1 VSAINA
7 ENCRLVFSPPSR
19 TDEVRAALIAAL
31 IDVPADLSAR
41 ALAAHIRTAIPFG
54 VELANTTCFA
64 VAEGLATQPAIER
77 VGRMTPETITELTRP
92 WQSIP
97 WRIISETP
105 LSASQNLAFEEVIS
119 NRVADGTAPPTL
131 RFWQWA
137 ESAIVLGRSQSA
149 TNEVNVAEAARANVR
164 ILRRTSG
171 GGAMFVQPHATITY
185 SLCLPEALLQGLTI
199 RRSYEVCD
207 AWVVLALR
215 ELGIDAHHVPVN
227 DIACDD
233 GKIAGAAQSRR
244 RGVVVHHTTIAY
256 DMDAN
261 EMASVLR
268 IGTNRKGNTV
278 RSAAKRVSPLTRQTT
293 VGRAAIAQHLLESFA
308 MRYGGTRGA
317 FTDDERADAAR
328 LTWEK
333 YDRPEWNTPEEPT

>member
-1 VSAINA
+1 MNDDALAQLIF
-7 ENCRLVFSPPSR
+7 EPQSR

-31 IDVPADLSAR
+31 SDLPSSLSAK

-54 VELANTTCFA
+54 VELANSTCLA

-77 VGRMTPETITELTRP
+77 VGRMTPDAVAELTRS
-92 WQSIP
+92 WQSIS
-97 WRIISETP
+97 WRLIPETP
-105 LSASQNLAFEEVIS
+105 LSASLNLAFEEAIS
-119 NRVADGTAPPTL
+119 NRVADGDMPPTL
-131 RFWQWA
+131 RFWQWS
-137 ESAIVLGRSQSA
+137 ETAIVLGRSQSVA
-149 TNEVNVAEAARANVR
+149 NEVNRDEAARANVR

-185 SLCLPEALLQGLTI
+185 SLCLPETLLQGLTI
-199 RRSYEVCD
+199 RRSYEICD

-227 DIACDD
+227 DIACED

-244 RGVVVHHTTIAY
+244 RGVVIHHTTIAY

-261 EMASVLR
+261 EMANLLR
-268 IGTNRKGNTV
+268 IGTNRKANTV
-278 RSAAKRVSPLTRQTT
+278 RSAAKRVSPLTRQT
-293 VGRAAIAQHLLESFA
+293 VFSRAAIAQHLLESFA
-308 MRYGGTRGA
+308 KRYGGTRGT

-328 LTWEK
+328 LAIEK

>member
-1 VSAINA
+1 M
-7 ENCRLVFSPPSR
+7 VFTPPSR
-19 TDEVRAALIAAL
+19 TDEVRAAVITAL
-31 IDVPADLSAR
+31 SDLPADLSAR

-54 VELANTTCFA
+54 VELVNSTCLT
-64 VAEGLATQPAIER
+64 VAEQLTTRPAIER
-77 VGRMTPETITELTRP
+77 VGRMTPATVAELTRP
-92 WQSIP
+92 WHSIP
-97 WRIISETP
+97 WRLIPETA
-105 LSASQNLAFEEVIS
+105 LSASLNLAFDEAIA

-137 ESAIVLGRSQSA
+137 ESAVVLGRSQSV
-149 TNEVNVAEAARANVR
+149 TNEVNVEGAVRANVR

-185 SLCLPEALLQGLTI
+185 SLCLPETLLQGLTI
-199 RRSYEVCD
+199 RQSYEVCD

-215 ELGIDAHHVPVN
+215 ETRIDAHHVPVN

-244 RGVVVHHTTIAY
+244 RGVVLHHTTIAY

-268 IGTNRKGNTV
+268 IGTNRKGNGV
-278 RSAAKRVSPLTRQTT
+278 RSAAKRVSPLARQTT
-293 VGRAAIAQHLLESFA
+293 LSRAAVAQHLLESFA
-308 MRYGGTRGA
+308 TRYGGTRGA
-317 FTDDERADAAR
+317 STADERADAAR
-328 LTWEK
+328 LALEK

>member
-1 VSAINA
+1 MNDDALA
-7 ENCRLVFSPPSR
+7 QLVFSPPSR

-31 IDVPADLSAR
+31 SDLPADLSAR

-54 VELANTTCFA
+54 VELANTTCLA
-64 VAEGLATQPAIER
+64 VAEGLATQPATER
-77 VGRMTPETITELTRP
+77 VGRLTPDAIAELTQP
-92 WQSIP
+92 WQSVP
-97 WRIISETP
+97 WRLISETP
-105 LSASQNLAFEEVIS
+105 LSASLNLAFEEVIS

-137 ESAIVLGRSQSA
+137 ETAIVLGRSQSA
-149 TNEVNVAEAARANVR
+149 TNEVDIAEAARANVR

-185 SLCLPEALLQGLTI
+185 SLCLPETLLQGLTI

-227 DIACDD
+227 DIACED

-244 RGVVVHHTTIAY
+244 RGVVIHHTTIAY

-261 EMASVLR
+261 EMASLLR

-278 RSAAKRVSPLTRQTT
+278 RSAAKRVSPLTRQT
-293 VGRAAIAQHLLESFA
+293 VLSRAAIARHLLESFA
-308 MRYGGTRGA
+308 MRYGGTCGT
-317 FTDDERADAAR
+317 FTDDERADAAK
-328 LTWEK
+328 LAMEK

>member
-1 VSAINA
+1 MNDDVLAQ
-7 ENCRLVFSPPSR
+7 LVFSPPSR

-31 IDVPADLSAR
+31 SEVPAYLSAK
-41 ALAAHIRTAIPFG
+41 ALSAHIRTAIPFG
-54 VELANTTCFA
+54 VELANSTCLA
-64 VAEGLATQPAIER
+64 VAEGLATQPTIER
-77 VGRMTPETITELTRP
+77 VGRLTPEAIAELTRP

-97 WRIISETP
+97 WRLIPETP
-105 LSASQNLAFEEVIS
+105 LSASSNLAFEEAIS

-149 TNEVNVAEAARANVR
+149 TNEVDIAEAARANVR

-185 SLCLPEALLQGLTI
+185 SLCLPETLLQGLTI

-227 DIACDD
+227 DIACED

-244 RGVVVHHTTIAY
+244 RGVVIHHTTMAY

-261 EMASVLR
+261 EMASLLR

-278 RSAAKRVSPLTRQTT
+278 RSAAKRVSPLSRQT
-293 VGRAAIAQHLLESFA
+293 VLSRAAIAQHLLQYFA
-308 MRYGGTRGA
+308 MWYGGTCGT
-317 FTDDERADAAR
+317 FTDDERADAAK
-328 LTWEK
+328 LAMEK

>member
-1 VSAINA
+1 MNDDVLAQ
-7 ENCRLVFSPPSR
+7 LVFEPLSR

-31 IDVPADLSAR
+31 SERPADLSAK

-54 VELANTTCFA
+54 VELANTTCIA

-77 VGRMTPETITELTRP
+77 VGRMTPATVDELTRP

-97 WRIISETP
+97 WRLIPETP
-105 LSASQNLAFEEVIS
+105 LSAAGNLAFEEAIA

-131 RFWQWA
+131 RFWQWTEPA
-137 ESAIVLGRSQSA
+137 VILGRSQSA
-149 TNEVNVAEAARANVR
+149 TNEVNGEEAARADVR
-164 ILRRTSG
+164 IMRRTSG

-185 SLCLPEALLQGLTI
+185 SLCLPETLLQGLTI

-207 AWVVLALR
+207 AWVVMALR

-244 RGVVVHHTTIAY
+244 RGVVIHHTTIAY

-293 VGRAAIAQHLLESFA
+293 LDRASISRYLLESFA
-308 MRYGGTRGA
+308 MRYGGTCGT

-328 LTWEK
+328 LAIEK
-333 YDRPEWNTPEEPT
+333 YDCPEWNTPEEPT